1 MKMLGIK
8 IGANQPI
15 LSPTERLRGAVD
27 LLHHEG
33 KVEKQDRDMFGGLL
47 DLRELQVSDVM
58 VHRTEMVMINAD
70 LPPEELVREVL
81 ATEYTRIPL
90 WRDKPENIIGVLHAK
105 DLLRAIR
112 ASEGDTA
119 SIDVSTIA
127 LPPWFVPEMRP
138 VSEQLKA
145 FRRRKTHFAL
155 VVDEYGEV
163 EGMVTLEDILEEIV
177 GDISDEHDVV
187 VAGVRAQ
194 PDGSVVVDGS
204 VPIRDLNRAMDWHLP
219 DEEATTVA
227 GLVIHEARSIPE
239 RGQSFTFHGF
249 RFRVLR
255 RERNRITALRIVPVP
270 REAEVEEKK
279 PKRAGTAFCRAS
291 AAYCHIIQMGGGAA
305 GEMSSHASLSGDA
318 SKVPRTSWYFTCL
331 GAVWKWP
338 LQFQHALFVDLGV
351 LVGNHLFRDHGV
363 EHGVLLDQVL
373 EHGAQ
378 FFGRKLIAERFRY
391 FGVEDGEIV
400 RRHRVVER
408 HQDAFHQHFLGG
420 GAGHV
425 EGESV
430 DGKRGDQRQNG
441 RSQPR
446 VCPIT
451 HRTTPS
457 NGDAPGSVR
466 PPFAWNEHRAR
477 DCLTK
482 TKMPPPPRR
491 PSDATDPRFCGTR
504 FNRQAR
510 NHRPVVSPGACA
522 LIASAWT
529 EP

>member
-1 MKMLGIK
+1 MDWLTFSIVGGCLLVSAFFAASETALTGASRASMLRLSKHGNRDAVVVSSLFAIRERLIGALLLGNNIANIGASALATGIFTAWFGEVGVLYATGVMTVMVVIFAEVLPKTIAINAPDRVSLLVARPMRAMVFLLGPLLTVVEAVVRMLMRMLGIK
-8 IGANQPI
+8 IGHNQPI

-119 SIDVSTIA
+119 KIDVSTIA

-219 DEEATTVA
+219 DQEATTVA

-255 RERNRITALRIVPVP
+255 RERNRITALRIVAIP

-279 PKRAGTAFCRAS
+279 PKRAGTAF
-291 AAYCHIIQMGGGAA
+291 
-305 GEMSSHASLSGDA
+305 
-318 SKVPRTSWYFTCL
+318 
-331 GAVWKWP
+331 
-338 LQFQHALFVDLGV
+338 
-351 LVGNHLFRDHGV
+351 
-363 EHGVLLDQVL
+363 
-373 EHGAQ
+373 
-378 FFGRKLIAERFRY
+378 
-391 FGVEDGEIV
+391 
-400 RRHRVVER
+400 
-408 HQDAFHQHFLGG
+408 
-420 GAGHV
+420 
-425 EGESV
+425 
-430 DGKRGDQRQNG
+430 
-441 RSQPR
+441 
-446 VCPIT
+446 
-451 HRTTPS
+451 
-457 NGDAPGSVR
+457 
-466 PPFAWNEHRAR
+466 
-477 DCLTK
+477 
-482 TKMPPPPRR
+482 
-491 PSDATDPRFCGTR
+491 
-504 FNRQAR
+504 
-510 NHRPVVSPGACA
+510 
-522 LIASAWT
+522 
-529 EP
+529 

>member
-1 MKMLGIK
+1 MDWIAFSIVIGCLLVSAFFSASETALTGASRGSMLRLSKQGNGEATVVSSLIAMRERMIGALLLGNNIANIGASALATGIFTAWFGDVGVLYATGVMTVLVVIFAEVLPKTVAINAPDRVSLLVARPMRLTVLVLGPLLTVIEGIVRALMRLFGIK
-8 IGANQPI
+8 IGAHQAI

-33 KVEKQDRDMFGGLL
+33 KVEKLDRDMFGGLL

-58 VHRTEMVMINAD
+58 VHRTEMTMINAD
-70 LPPEELVREVL
+70 LPPDELVREVL

-112 ASEGDTA
+112 ANDGDTSAIDA
-119 SIDVSTIA
+119 SAIA

-255 RERNRITALRIVPVP
+255 RERNRITALRIVPIP
-270 REAEVEEKK
+270 REAGELDEKK
-279 PKRAGTAFCRAS
+279 PKRAGTAF
-291 AAYCHIIQMGGGAA
+291 
-305 GEMSSHASLSGDA
+305 
-318 SKVPRTSWYFTCL
+318 
-331 GAVWKWP
+331 
-338 LQFQHALFVDLGV
+338 
-351 LVGNHLFRDHGV
+351 
-363 EHGVLLDQVL
+363 
-373 EHGAQ
+373 
-378 FFGRKLIAERFRY
+378 
-391 FGVEDGEIV
+391 
-400 RRHRVVER
+400 
-408 HQDAFHQHFLGG
+408 
-420 GAGHV
+420 
-425 EGESV
+425 
-430 DGKRGDQRQNG
+430 
-441 RSQPR
+441 
-446 VCPIT
+446 
-451 HRTTPS
+451 
-457 NGDAPGSVR
+457 
-466 PPFAWNEHRAR
+466 
-477 DCLTK
+477 
-482 TKMPPPPRR
+482 
-491 PSDATDPRFCGTR
+491 
-504 FNRQAR
+504 
-510 NHRPVVSPGACA
+510 
-522 LIASAWT
+522 
-529 EP
+529 